1 MKQTLYILSL
11 TLLLLVA
18 TLIGKVEFLAYNR
31 DIMFF
36 SFEEMMQ
43 ALWHGLPLDMST
55 VAMAVLPVWLITLL
69 SFKWPSMPLRWMVG
83 PYNAVVVFL
92 MACATGATIIMYEN
106 WKFLL
111 DASIFSY
118 MSSPGNASA
127 SASVYYIVTRIGL
140 ILLASLLLS
149 FLSVIIT
156 PKRIERKCASKREQ
170 NKFTCYA
177 EREQIQDRKSGIKC
191 ENAKRK
197 YVSAKKPRSPLTAH
211 RLSFYLIGLLLCL
224 MSWGISGKR
233 ADESCAFHSEKI
245 LLNHASINPVGH
257 LVRSM
262 LYYRKPLGEQF
273 RFMQKEECDLV
284 FAEIF
289 PADTEDITDTLLR
302 TRRPDI
308 LTIQLESMGAPFME
322 SLGGVK
328 GVTPELCHWMNRG
341 VNFTNAWATSFRTD
355 RGTVS
360 ALSGYVSYPTTSL
373 MMTDSCLPLLPS
385 LAKTLGAHG
394 YSADYMY
401 GGNSNHMNKRK
412 YLEAVGFRVWDI
424 EDINVSEDERD
435 VWGAND
441 SIAMNRMLWLMQR
454 TKEENGADRP
464 FYWGCQTISSHEP
477 WEVPYL
483 RLDNKV
489 HNAFAYTD
497 HCVGQFLD
505 TLSRTP
511 LWDNLLVIV
520 YADHGHTYDL
530 TFDNPEYFHMP
541 LFLVGGAVS
550 KRMTYDTI
558 IAQNDIVATVL
569 SQMGMPHN
577 EEFPWSRNV
586 FSRNYTYP
594 FAYSCYPAGAL
605 WVDDSGKTMIDV
617 QSGYIMTNEPEPGD
631 TRLKNLRVVIQKSYD
646 TIPQARNER
655 KAES

>member
-1 MKQTLYILSL
+1 MKQTLYILAL
-11 TLLLLVA
+11 TTLLLLA
-18 TLIGKVEFLAYNR
+18 TILGKVEFLAYNR

-36 SFEEMMQ
+36 SYEEMIQ
-43 ALWHGLPLDMST
+43 AIWHGLPLDMST
-55 VAMAVLPVWLITLL
+55 VAIAVLPVWLITLL
-69 SFKWPSMPLRWMVG
+69 SLKWPSMPLRWIVG

-140 ILLASLLLS
+140 ILLSSLLLS

-156 PKRIERKCASKREQ
+156 PKRIKRKGENGK
-170 NKFTCYA
+170 
-177 EREQIQDRKSGIKC
+177 RKS
-191 ENAKRK
+191 A
-197 YVSAKKPRSPLTAH
+197 SAKKHCSPLTAH
-211 RLSFYLIGLLLCL
+211 RLSFYLTGLLLCL
-224 MSWGISGKR
+224 MSWGINGKR
-233 ADESCAFHSEKI
+233 VDESSAFHSEKI

-273 RFMQKEECDLV
+273 RFMPQEECDLA

-289 PADTEDITDTLLR
+289 PTDTEDITDTLLR

-322 SLGGVK
+322 SLGGAK
-328 GVTPELCHWMNRG
+328 GVTPELCQWMKRG

-385 LAKTLGAHG
+385 LAKTLKAYG

-401 GGNSNHMNKRK
+401 SGNSNHMNKRK

-441 SIAMNRMLWLMQR
+441 SIAMNRMLWLIQR
-454 TKEENGADRP
+454 TKQENGADRP

-477 WEVPYL
+477 WEVPYQ
-483 RLDNKV
+483 RLENKV

-505 TLSRTP
+505 SLSRTP
-511 LWDNLLVIV
+511 IWDNLLVVV

-569 SQMGMPHN
+569 SQMRIPHN

-594 FAYSCYPAGAL
+594 FAYCSYPAGAL

-617 QSGYIMTNEPEPGD
+617 QSGYIMTDEPEPCD
-631 TRLKNLRVVIQKSYD
+631 TRLKNLRAVIQKSYD
-646 TIPQARNER
+646 TIPQAQD
-655 KAES
+655 

>member
-1 MKQTLYILSL
+1 MKQTLYILAL
-11 TLLLLVA
+11 TTLLLLA
-18 TLIGKVEFLAYNR
+18 TILGKVEFLAYNR

-36 SFEEMMQ
+36 SYEEMIQ
-43 ALWHGLPLDMST
+43 AIWHGLPLDMST
-55 VAMAVLPVWLITLL
+55 VAIAVLPVWLITLL
-69 SFKWPSMPLRWMVG
+69 SLKWPSMPLRWIVG

-140 ILLASLLLS
+140 ILLSSLLLS

-156 PKRIERKCASKREQ
+156 PKRIKRKGENGK
-170 NKFTCYA
+170 
-177 EREQIQDRKSGIKC
+177 RKS
-191 ENAKRK
+191 A
-197 YVSAKKPRSPLTAH
+197 SAKKHRSPLTAH
-211 RLSFYLIGLLLCL
+211 RLSFYLTGLLLCL
-224 MSWGISGKR
+224 MSWGINGKR
-233 ADESCAFHSEKI
+233 VDESSAFHSEKI

-273 RFMQKEECDLV
+273 RFMPQEECDLA

-289 PADTEDITDTLLR
+289 PTDTEDITDTLLR

-322 SLGGVK
+322 SLGGAK
-328 GVTPELCHWMNRG
+328 GVTPELCQWMKRG

-385 LAKTLGAHG
+385 LAKTLKAYG

-401 GGNSNHMNKRK
+401 SGNSNHMNKRK

-441 SIAMNRMLWLMQR
+441 SIAMNRMLWLIQR
-454 TKEENGADRP
+454 TKQENGADRP

-477 WEVPYL
+477 WEVPYQ
-483 RLDNKV
+483 RLENKV

-505 TLSRTP
+505 SLSRTP
-511 LWDNLLVIV
+511 IWDNLLVVV

-569 SQMGMPHN
+569 SQMRIPHN

-586 FSRNYTYP
+586 FSHNYTYP
-594 FAYSCYPAGAL
+594 FAYCSYPAGAL

-617 QSGYIMTNEPEPGD
+617 QSGYIMTDEPEPCD
-631 TRLKNLRVVIQKSYD
+631 TRLKNLRAVIQKSYD
-646 TIPQARNER
+646 TIPQAQD
-655 KAES
+655 

>member
-1 MKQTLYILSL
+1 MKQTLYILAL
-11 TLLLLVA
+11 TTLLVLA
-18 TLIGKVEFLAYNR
+18 TILGKVEFLAYNR

-36 SFEEMMQ
+36 SYEEMIQ
-43 ALWHGLPLDMST
+43 AIWHGLPLDMST
-55 VAMAVLPVWLITLL
+55 VAIAVLPVWLITLL
-69 SFKWPSMPLRWMVG
+69 SLKWPSMPLRWIVG

-140 ILLASLLLS
+140 ILLSSLLLS

-156 PKRIERKCASKREQ
+156 PKRI
-170 NKFTCYA
+170 
-177 EREQIQDRKSGIKC
+177 
-191 ENAKRK
+191 KRK
-197 YVSAKKPRSPLTAH
+197 GENGKLKSASAKKHRSPLTAH
-211 RLSFYLIGLLLCL
+211 RLSFYLTGLLLCL
-224 MSWGISGKR
+224 MSWGINGKR
-233 ADESCAFHSEKI
+233 VDESSAFHSEKI

-273 RFMQKEECDLV
+273 RFMPQEECDLA

-289 PADTEDITDTLLR
+289 PTDTEDITDTLLR

-322 SLGGVK
+322 SLGGAK
-328 GVTPELCHWMNRG
+328 GVTPELCQWMKRG

-385 LAKTLGAHG
+385 LAKTLKAYG

-401 GGNSNHMNKRK
+401 SGNSNHMNKRK

-441 SIAMNRMLWLMQR
+441 SIAMNRMLWLIQR
-454 TKEENGADRP
+454 TKQENGADRP

-477 WEVPYL
+477 WEVPYQ
-483 RLDNKV
+483 RLENKV

-505 TLSRTP
+505 SLSRTP
-511 LWDNLLVIV
+511 IWDNLLVVV

-569 SQMGMPHN
+569 SQMRIPHN

-594 FAYSCYPAGAL
+594 FAYCSYPAGAL

-617 QSGYIMTNEPEPGD
+617 QSGYIMTDEPEPCD
-631 TRLKNLRVVIQKSYD
+631 TRLKNLRAVIQKSYD
-646 TIPQARNER
+646 TIPQAQD
-655 KAES
+655 

>member
-1 MKQTLYILSL
+1 MKQTLYILAL
-11 TLLLLVA
+11 TTLLLLA
-18 TLIGKVEFLAYNR
+18 TILGKVEFLAYNR

-36 SFEEMMQ
+36 SYEEMIQ
-43 ALWHGLPLDMST
+43 AIWHGLPLDMST
-55 VAMAVLPVWLITLL
+55 VAIAVLPVWLITLL
-69 SFKWPSMPLRWMVG
+69 SLKWPSMPLRWIVG

-140 ILLASLLLS
+140 ILLSSLLLS

-156 PKRIERKCASKREQ
+156 PKRIKRKGENGK
-170 NKFTCYA
+170 
-177 EREQIQDRKSGIKC
+177 RKS
-191 ENAKRK
+191 A
-197 YVSAKKPRSPLTAH
+197 SAKKHRSPLTAH
-211 RLSFYLIGLLLCL
+211 RLSFYLTGLLLCL
-224 MSWGISGKR
+224 MSWGINGKR
-233 ADESCAFHSEKI
+233 VDESSAFHSEKI

-273 RFMQKEECDLV
+273 RFMPQEECDLA

-289 PADTEDITDTLLR
+289 PIDTEDITDTLLR

-322 SLGGVK
+322 SLGGAK
-328 GVTPELCHWMNRG
+328 GVTPELCQWMKRG

-385 LAKTLGAHG
+385 LAKTLKAYG

-401 GGNSNHMNKRK
+401 SGNSNHMNKRK

-441 SIAMNRMLWLMQR
+441 SIAMNRMLWLIQR
-454 TKEENGADRP
+454 TKQENGADRP

-477 WEVPYL
+477 WEVPYQ
-483 RLDNKV
+483 RLENKV

-505 TLSRTP
+505 SLSRTP
-511 LWDNLLVIV
+511 IWDNLLVVV

-569 SQMGMPHN
+569 SQMRIPHN

-586 FSRNYTYP
+586 FSHNYTYP
-594 FAYSCYPAGAL
+594 FAYCSYPAGAL

-617 QSGYIMTNEPEPGD
+617 QSGYIMTDEPEPCD
-631 TRLKNLRVVIQKSYD
+631 TRLKNLRAVIQKSYD
-646 TIPQARNER
+646 AIPQAQD
-655 KAES
+655 